1 MNKKMCSKPH
11 HQCDSTEFSSV
22 VYGPQLAVG
31 SIFISKKH
39 LKKIKG
45 YGISYYLIF
54 LRNKKKF
61 IIALPNDLS

>member
-1 MNKKMCSKPH
+1 MKKKMCSKPH
-11 HQCDSTEFSSV
+11 HQRDSTEFSSV

-45 YGISYYLIF
+45 YGISY
-54 LRNKKKF
+54 
-61 IIALPNDLS
+61 